1 MNSVL
6 SSVQAVP
13 FPKNMKTTDAD
24 NNNLV
29 ISVGN
34 PKVPPIV
41 DAIQWF
47 IDMDVAGHIV
57 GILWIMAVGKVLDSN
72 CYEYARGNR
81 LRSKLI
87 WDEENE
93 LMHMFLEAVLSC
105 FAPASNLFEGAT
117 SEQSSLCSDA
127 LFYKERQARRC
138 LAPPLRT
145 KPAVLGFCLV
155 YGGCQLAVH
164 LFCKHMS
171 NAHNPNVHLISEVFG
186 FVFLLD

>member
-1 MNSVL
+1 
-6 SSVQAVP
+6 
-13 FPKNMKTTDAD
+13 
-24 NNNLV
+24 
-29 ISVGN
+29 
-34 PKVPPIV
+34 
-41 DAIQWF
+41 
-47 IDMDVAGHIV
+47 
-57 GILWIMAVGKVLDSN
+57 MAVGKVLDSN